1 MKINYNLVLGSSSPR
16 RKEILENMG
25 FSFTI
30 RKSDKAEIFPTN
42 IEITKVAEFLAR
54 QKSEQLFETLSE
66 NELLITA
73 DTIVIKDNKI
83 LGKPKNKIESVKML
97 QSLSDCKHE
106 VITSV
111 CITTLDKIEL
121 FSDKTNV
128 YFSELTDEMIEYY
141 IDNYKPIDK
150 AGSYGIQEW
159 LGLVSIDKIE
169 GSYSNVVGLP
179 SSKLYQ
185 KIRNF

>member
-1 MKINYNLVLGSSSPR
+1 M
-16 RKEILENMG
+16 
-25 FSFTI
+25 
-30 RKSDKAEIFPTN
+30 
-42 IEITKVAEFLAR
+42 
-54 QKSEQLFETLSE
+54 
-66 NELLITA
+66 
-73 DTIVIKDNKI
+73 
-83 LGKPKNKIESVKML
+83 
-97 QSLSDCKHE
+97 
-106 VITSV
+106 
-111 CITTLDKIEL
+111 